1 MNYFN
6 VSEIVYFSILSKAT
20 STGTQHWSRGE
31 GGGGGGGSGGKTP
44 PKVFRCVTSR

>member
-31 GGGGGGGSGGKTP
+31 GGGGAGVAGARHLRRFLG
-44 PKVFRCVTSR
+44 V